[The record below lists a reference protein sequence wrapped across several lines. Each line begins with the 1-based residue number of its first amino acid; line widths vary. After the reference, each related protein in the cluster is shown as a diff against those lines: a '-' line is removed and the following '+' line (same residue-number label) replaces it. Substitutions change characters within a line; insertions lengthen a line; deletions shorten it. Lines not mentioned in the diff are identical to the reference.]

1 MGNAAKVIQLHA
13 IVDGHESIM
22 LTGLSIEES
31 AQSCRDRF
39 GADRFEGFAQIPVE
53 VVARAKW
60 AEYRAKEITRAELDE
75 WLKGREDE
83 QEIRAELNKLR
94 G

>member
-1 MGNAAKVIQLHA
+1 
-13 IVDGHESIM
+13 M
-22 LTGLSIEES
+22 LTPHSIEE
-31 AQSCRDRF
+31 AEQSCRGRF
-39 GADRFEGFAQIPVE
+39 GADRFEGFAPIPVE
-53 VVARAKW
+53 VVARSKW
-60 AEYRAKEITRAELDE
+60 QQYQRKEIARAELDE